1 MAIRHL
7 NTIRYCRAASL
18 LCALAL
24 AQAFSVPLSLA
35 ADDKGGQDDH
45 NRVPGQTTSMS
56 LPLSGTGVEAIV
68 TFSKPSPA
76 LTSRPA
82 NTKVKAGTITASVKG
97 NGPLKLT
104 AAPTITR
111 ILGDPKSKF
120 MLTGGSCSPGKEI
133 VPGET
138 CTIAVKYEPAN
149 EGTSTAHVTLTGT
162 GARETQLHSESFESN

>member
-1 MAIRHL
+1 M
-7 NTIRYCRAASL
+7 
-18 LCALAL
+18 
-24 AQAFSVPLSLA
+24 
-35 ADDKGGQDDH
+35 
-45 NRVPGQTTSMS
+45 
-56 LPLSGTGVEAIV
+56 
-68 TFSKPSPA
+68 
-76 LTSRPA
+76 
-82 NTKVKAGTITASVKG
+82 SVKG

-120 MLTGGSCSPGKEI
+120 LITGGSCSAGREI